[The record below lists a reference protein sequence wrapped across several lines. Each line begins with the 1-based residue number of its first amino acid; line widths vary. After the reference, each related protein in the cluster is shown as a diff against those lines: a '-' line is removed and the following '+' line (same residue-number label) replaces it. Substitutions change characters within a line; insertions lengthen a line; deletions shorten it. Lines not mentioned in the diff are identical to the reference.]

1 MLHQTFPTQCLEE
14 IVFTPIAKTVI
25 VRYMDGMMSAPLT
38 PPEIVE
44 NFDMAYSTASAKYN
58 NLAMSTKVEVEN
70 VLTRKDTSGFDLRAS
85 FRRVL
90 SFSIPPPTFYRNYC
104 PGSHSD
110 LIFGVPLV
118 DVETNQDKVSK
129 VMSICME
136 EVEMRGLD
144 TKTIHSV
151 SQLCMYVPWD
161 SCTVSQRLTRFSAEV
176 LQVS

>member
-1 MLHQTFPTQCLEE
+1 
-14 IVFTPIAKTVI
+14 
-25 VRYMDGMMSAPLT
+25 MDGMMSAPLT

-144 TKTIHSV
+144 TKTMHSV